1 MSFVLLDSRC
11 KFYVRTSP
19 FPTRLLLTEGITV
32 YKPKIFMHTRIR
44 TALQSP
50 YIIILRAGE
59 KYRILLW
66 KIGGNIDLASGYA
79 LPAYPMLTIIIDHEE
94 KEQGKI
100 YDAPCARPCGLLVWL
115 QTFRETW
122 NHVNHDGVR
131 RYGEMG
137 QDGGDV
143 SLGMLG
149 MLGLGK
155 LLNRGNAKVFH
166 LEVLT

>member
-1 MSFVLLDSRC
+1 MEDRGKYRSCVWLRFAYLPNAYQVLL
-11 KFYVRTSP
+11 
-19 FPTRLLLTEGITV
+19 LLIM
-32 YKPKIFMHTRIR
+32 KK
-44 TALQSP
+44 
-50 YIIILRAGE
+50 
-59 KYRILLW
+59 
-66 KIGGNIDLASGYA
+66 
-79 LPAYPMLTIIIDHEE
+79 

-137 QDGGDV
+137 QDGGNV
-143 SLGMLG
+143 LLGMLG